1 MNSIEQISDF
11 VKKCSSQNRT
21 VKISGT
27 GSKSFWVDSHADEL
41 LTMQDYV
48 GVIDYEPSEL
58 VMTVKA
64 GTSLVEV
71 NRILE
76 KEGQVLAFEPPTFG
90 DRGTIGGM
98 VATGLSGPRRA
109 YAGSV
114 RDYVLGI
121 RLIDG
126 VGQDL
131 HFGGKVIKNVA
142 GFDVSRLMAGA
153 LGTLGVI
160 TEVSLK
166 VMPKP
171 QYETTLSLSMNET
184 QAIQFMNQAASKPIP
199 LSATSFYQGELRVR
213 LSGAEVA
220 VRAACKELGGDT
232 IENAE
237 QWWQSLQNQ
246 TAPCF
251 DLTKPLWRLSVKST
265 AQPLGLSGQSL
276 IEWGGAQR
284 WINSEHTSS
293 QIFKVAQEA
302 LGHAQLF
309 RQGNPAHPLGSPLA
323 SSLIPIHQRLKKNFD
338 PKAIFN
344 PGLPGNF

>member
-1 MNSIEQISDF
+1 MNSIEHISDF
-11 VKKCSSQNRT
+11 VKECSSHNRT
-21 VKISGT
+21 IKISGS
-27 GSKSFWVDSHADEL
+27 GSKSFWVDSHADQL
-41 LTMQDYV
+41 LNMQDYA

-64 GTSLVEV
+64 GTLLTDV

-90 DRGTIGGM
+90 GEGTIGGM
-98 VATGLSGPRRA
+98 VASGLSGPRRA

-126 VGQDL
+126 IGQDL

-153 LGTLGVI
+153 LGSLGVI

-171 QYETTLSLSMNET
+171 QYEKTLRLSMNES
-184 QAIQFMNQAASKPIP
+184 QAIHFMNQAASKPLP
-199 LSATSFYQGELRVR
+199 LSATSFYQGELRIR

-220 VRAACKELGGDT
+220 VRAASKELGGET
-232 IENAE
+232 LENAD

-246 TAPCF
+246 TASCF

-265 AQPLGLSGQSL
+265 AQPLGLSGQCL

-284 WINSEHTSS
+284 WINSEQRHLRSS
-293 QIFKVAQEA
+293 KLLKRHWDMRSFLDRVI
-302 LGHAQLF
+302 
-309 RQGNPAHPLGSPLA
+309 
-323 SSLIPIHQRLKKNFD
+323 QRNR
-338 PKAIFN
+338 
-344 PGLPGNF
+344 